1 MKRLCGVLACAV
13 AAIGLVAGC
22 EWESSSDGNSWSDS
36 YNWVNFS
43 GTYRN
48 ASGGILVSAYTQS
61 SGTTTTTTTTS
72 TGETSTKTNSTSTVK
87 TSTKESGGTL
97 AAKALEASGST
108 GHTPVVP
115 KSMVIQIGDD
125 VTLSD
130 TEGTGTLSGTGGS
143 GTVSYDSGAWTFS
156 LQTTQWSE
164 LSRKITVSYSYTTT
178 SSTDDGK
185 QDTSTDEGSKT
196 TTTTTTQ
203 PTTKAGSSGKAI
215 YSFVVAQQGQH
226 LTITDNN
233 GAQYTGRLGELRSTS
248 GATSGNSKSTENGGK
263 VLPKDGDTIVATF
276 NCKGTSAAG
285 MSVTITGTFQGTVAA
300 GVFTGRTMQGTWIE
314 AGGKT
319 GDINGTANSVAI
331 QTTTTTAADA
341 TETTDTED

>member
-108 GHTPVVP
+108 SHKPVVP
-115 KSMVIQIGDD
+115 GSVVIQIGDD
-125 VTLSD
+125 VSLADDGNGALAGS
-130 TEGTGTLSGTGGS
+130 GGS
-143 GTVSYDSGAWTFS
+143 GTVSYESGAWTFS

-248 GATSGNSKSTENGGK
+248 GATSGNSKSTAEGGK

-300 GVFTGRTMQGTWIE
+300 SVFTGRTMQGTWIE

-331 QTTTTTAADA
+331 TTTPATTDE
-341 TETTDTED
+341 TTTDTES

>member
-1 MKRLCGVLACAV
+1 MKRLCGMLACAV

-22 EWESSSDGNSWSDS
+22 EWESSGDGNSWSDS

-43 GTYRN
+43 GTYRS
-48 ASGGILVSAYTQS
+48 ASGGILVSAYTQT

-72 TGETSTKTNSTSTVK
+72 SGETTTKTNSTSTVK
-87 TSTKESGGTL
+87 SGASESGGTL
-97 AAKALEASGST
+97 AAKSTSASGST
-108 GHTPVVP
+108 KHTPVVP
-115 KSMVIQIGDD
+115 GSMTIQVGDD
-125 VTLSD
+125 ISLADDGNGALKGS
-130 TEGTGTLSGTGGS
+130 GGS
-143 GTVSYDSGAWTFS
+143 GTVSYTAGTWTFT
-156 LQTTQWSE
+156 LADTQWSA

-178 SSTDDGK
+178 SSSDDGK
-185 QDTSTDEGSKT
+185 QDTSTDNGSKT

-215 YSFVVAQQGQH
+215 YSFVVAQQGQN

-248 GATSGNSKSTENGGK
+248 GATADNSKSTENGGK
-263 VLPKDGDTIVATF
+263 VLPKDGDSIVATF
-276 NCKGTSAAG
+276 NCKGRSAAG

-300 GVFTGRTMQGTWIE
+300 SVFTGRTMQGTWIE

-319 GDINGTANSVAI
+319 GDINGTATSVAI
-331 QTTTTTAADA
+331 TTTTTA
-341 TETTDTED
+341 TTEETTDTES